1 MNQSD
6 KRRGGGRSNSTGPAW
21 RTGQATHTSRHS
33 VIGGTGGAGVGG
45 SSAGNSSGT
54 SNNTDNMPVMPPRA
68 AVVNTNSTG
77 GDDSHSVLE
86 RKRKDKG
93 RDKDGVASTASS
105 AARGSSPHGASSNSN
120 SNSNNSGGGSPVSKQ
135 YRRHQHQQSDAAAA
149 TSLLLREKDD
159 RITYLENEMAIME
172 REFTQELDKLSQT
185 ESETATFWQ
194 GKHSALNQQYLRTDT
209 ELRLLRAEVD
219 VREAEREELRQGVEV
234 LRRELQERDDEI
246 RRLRGQVR
254 GLKDFVSTSTR
265 TDDQTSDEVFGDGMT
280 KLGNGLQNWVITNFR
295 KAKLDLSKAGDAT
308 LAELGQLVPMY
319 EELIHTSKVHLLQSI
334 VSSILVEMVFNAYYV
349 GLSEQDTQHFQ
360 QMEQLLSSLC
370 LNQWRSSTLALLRR
384 EAHHLHDNTD
394 AFAEAVISR
403 ITQLLD
409 SIITTSPSSSS
420 IPTNSNSRDSALR
433 VLIKN
438 SIELARLL
446 VVQKARLR
454 VYMPSILPHQQV
466 LFEPDTMEDI
476 GGEEDEENLANR
488 EISCV
493 VFPGVIKHGDENGGH
508 MQYRNVIVKARVLCS
523 PEE

>member
-1 MNQSD
+1 
-6 KRRGGGRSNSTGPAW
+6 
-21 RTGQATHTSRHS
+21 
-33 VIGGTGGAGVGG
+33 
-45 SSAGNSSGT
+45 
-54 SNNTDNMPVMPPRA
+54 MPLMPPRA
-68 AVVNTNSTG
+68 AMVSTNSAA
-77 GDDSHSVLE
+77 GDEAHNGSPTMLD
-86 RKRKDKG
+86 RKRKDKA
-93 RDKDGVASTASS
+93 RDISNSS
-105 AARGSSPHGASSNSN
+105 SGTARGSSPHG
-120 SNSNNSGGGSPVSKQ
+120 Q
-135 YRRHQHQQSDAAAA
+135 QQQQQQSDS
-149 TSLLLREKDD
+149 TSASLLREKDE
-159 RITYLENEMAIME
+159 RITYLENEMGIME
-172 REFTQELDKLSQT
+172 REFHQELDRLSQT

-234 LRRELQERDDEI
+234 LRRELQEKDDEI

-295 KAKLDLSKAGDAT
+295 KAKLDLSQAT
-308 LAELGQLVPMY
+308 DSTLSELGHLVPMY

-349 GLSEQDTQHFQ
+349 GLSEQDTRHFQ
-360 QMEQLLSSLC
+360 QMEQLLTMSCSSTDPV
-370 LNQWRSSTLALLRR
+370 NQWRSSTLALLRR

-394 AFAEAVISR
+394 TFAEAVISR

-409 SIITTSPSSSS
+409 SIITSSPPSSASAQSSSS
-420 IPTNSNSRDSALR
+420 TSTARDSALR
-433 VLIKN
+433 VLVKN

-476 GGEEDEENLANR
+476 GGEEDEENLASR
-488 EISCV
+488 EINCV